1 MCVCVRACLYAS
13 VHARVCMRALVCV
26 CVCVCAMVCVCGRGG
41 GSLYRG
47 TLKLWALSYVV
58 ISSRI
63 STPELLHFSI
73 RNFQEPQKGLGMA
86 WGGGGGTC
94 HVCYVSSFIN
104 NTESSRVGVG
114 T

>member
-1 MCVCVRACLYAS
+1 M
-13 VHARVCMRALVCV
+13 
-26 CVCVCAMVCVCGRGG
+26 GGGG